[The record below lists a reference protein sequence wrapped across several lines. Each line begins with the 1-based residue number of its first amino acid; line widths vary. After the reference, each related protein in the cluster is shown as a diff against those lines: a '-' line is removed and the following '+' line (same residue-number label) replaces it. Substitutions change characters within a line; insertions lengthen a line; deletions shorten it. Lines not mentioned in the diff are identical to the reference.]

1 MTQRDV
7 LGLLTILQANYPRF
21 YADMTPESLK
31 ICADT
36 WTVMLSDTSLEIAT
50 LALQRLIAT
59 SKFPPTIAELRESI
73 SAVRNP
79 QLPDSGEAW
88 GEVLEAIR
96 LYGYYRPEEA
106 LSSLREPVREAV
118 RRMGWRDLCMS
129 ENGMADRA
137 HFLRI
142 YETMEKRI
150 NEDRQLPT
158 MLKSAIAQI
167 GKSVDGICDNSQSS
181 QIHLNK
187 NKIKIQQN

>member
-1 MTQRDV
+1 MTQKDV

-21 YADMTPESLK
+21 YADMTPEALK

-50 LALQRLIAT
+50 LALQRLIAI

-79 QLPDSGEAW
+79 KLPDSGEAW

-96 LYGYYRPEEA
+96 KYGYYNPTEG
-106 LSSLREPVREAV
+106 LNSLREPVREIV

-137 HFLRI
+137 HFLRM
-142 YETMEKRI
+142 YETLEKRI

-158 MLKSAIAQI
+158 MLKNAIAQI
-167 GKSVDGICDNSQSS
+167 GKSVDGICDISQNSQNDFSG
-181 QIHLNK
+181 NETA
-187 NKIKIQQN
+187 IQQN